1 MFGVIVCPRC
11 HTVRGVDL
19 SSRSGS
25 CPRCGHQIDVT
36 RAKVYFRTDS
46 QKELATAVRQKAE
59 EIAVTLDDP
68 LGVEEIRERMEG
80 PERESADMRRERVHR
95 TAVRLTK
102 EQGSFT
108 VEGLM
113 GELGMDRQ
121 QTERMMEDMIQNG
134 LVYQPREGIYK
145 ATPLTKG

>member
-19 SSRSGS
+19 SSRRSR
-25 CPRCGHQIDVT
+25 CPRC
-36 RAKVYFRTDS
+36 YRTES

-68 LGVEEIRERMEG
+68 LGVEEIKERMEG
-80 PERESADMRRERVHR
+80 QERESAGMRRERVHR
-95 TAVRLTK
+95 TAMLLTK
-102 EQGSFT
+102 ERGGFT
-108 VEGLM
+108 LEELMDEAGL
-113 GELGMDRQ
+113 DKRRAQ
-121 QTERMMEDMIQNG
+121 VMMEDMIQNG
-134 LVYQPREGIYK
+134 LVYEPREGLYK